1 MLLSENM
8 NTLTKDWALKRIG
21 RTPIIKSDIFTKSKL
36 NKIEKVMLK
45 YKAIISIVFLLLTQF
60 ALYDFD
66 VAEYT
71 TTNHYGTNAKIESI
85 EMPKLESL
93 SVYNYN

>member
-36 NKIEKVMLK
+36 DKIEKVLLK
-45 YKAIISIVFLLLTQF
+45 YKALLAIVFLLLTQF

-71 TTNHYGTNAKIESI
+71 ATNYYGASAKIESI
-85 EMPKLESL
+85 EVPKLESL

>member
-21 RTPIIKSDIFTKSKL
+21 RTPIIKVDIFTKSKL
-36 NKIEKVMLK
+36 DKIEKALLK
-45 YKAIISIVFLLLTQF
+45 YKALLAIVFLLLAQF

-66 VAEYT
+66 IAEYVA
-71 TTNHYGTNAKIESI
+71 TNHHGGNAKIESI
-85 EMPKLESL
+85 EISELESL

>member
-8 NTLTKDWALKRIG
+8 NTLTKNWALKRIG

-36 NKIEKVMLK
+36 DKIEKILLK
-45 YKAIISIVFLLLTQF
+45 YKTILAIVFLLLTQF

-71 TTNHYGTNAKIESI
+71 TTNHYGANAKIESI
-85 EMPKLESL
+85 EMPELESL
-93 SVYNYN
+93 LVYNYN